1 MISADSLCR
10 VCGDRAS
17 GRHYGVQSC
26 DGCRG
31 FFKRSVRR
39 SMNYE
44 CKDRKQCIV
53 DVARRNQCQACRF
66 RKCLAVSMNPPVQ
79 NERKIRPRSTKM
91 FRERCY
97 GCSIAPSD
105 KINERVRDR
114 KKKEYAMGRRRR
126 NQASSF
132 VKQLTTVGEF
142 VQLDSCI
149 CLNFMLRFMMLSPPL
164 SHISI
169 HERILLLNHSWHTL
183 FIINYAIYFE
193 SNSIKFDRLQT
204 TVQKLNS
211 LMLTPLEIWYLCMA
225 IISDSANEIFSNLPA
240 LYAYRNHA
248 FILLIKYEAY
258 AMMTLIQNDKNR
270 ISKLAK
276 FKKLLQTISK
286 ETVMRTFFP
295 NQYLY
300 FSQFNFGR
308 NQS

>member
-66 RKCLAVSMNPPVQ
+66 RKCLAVSMNPRAVQ

-169 HERILLLNHSWHTL
+169 HEH
-183 FIINYAIYFE
+183 
-193 SNSIKFDRLQT
+193 SIKFDRLQT

-225 IISDSANEIFSNLPA
+225 IISDS
-240 LYAYRNHA
+240 
-248 FILLIKYEAY
+248 
-258 AMMTLIQNDKNR
+258 
-270 ISKLAK
+270 
-276 FKKLLQTISK
+276 
-286 ETVMRTFFP
+286 
-295 NQYLY
+295 
-300 FSQFNFGR
+300 G
-308 NQS
+308 